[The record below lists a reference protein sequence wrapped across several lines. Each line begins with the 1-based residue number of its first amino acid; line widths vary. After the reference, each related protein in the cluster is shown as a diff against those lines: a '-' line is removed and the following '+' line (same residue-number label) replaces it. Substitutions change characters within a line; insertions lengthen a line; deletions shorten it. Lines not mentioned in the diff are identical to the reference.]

1 MPEIIKP
8 RERDAQAFRLMIYGF
23 SVAMYAHCGFGLIH
37 LSKANG
43 IKILIILP
51 SVLALIS

>member
-8 RERDAQAFRLMIYGF
+8 RERDAQAFRLMIYEF
-23 SVAMYAHCGFGLIH
+23 SVAMYAHHGFGLTH

-43 IKILIILP
+43 IKI
-51 SVLALIS
+51 